1 MPVHSNLR
9 LLLAQINVKRAEHQK
24 PALSL
29 RQLALESGVA
39 ESVITALSHDRN
51 TRIDY
56 ETIDKL
62 LSYFSQYIDVDTADL
77 LMWKRDQ

>member
-9 LLLAQINVKRAEHQK
+9 LLLAQVNVKRAENQK

-29 RQLALESGVA
+29 RQLAIESGVA

-51 TRIDY
+51 KRIDY

-77 LMWKRDQ
+77 LIWKRD